1 MLNCW
6 RTSLDQ
12 IGYPNYLSDLKKK
25 RVHYFTIFASPTPTP
40 QPPKKTKRP
49 TGFDGLLSNVV
60 LFKGRILNRCLA
72 LVFNV
77 CLRFCL
83 PDLIQ
88 SHYISIDDLRTC
100 VKTEKGFLPLGAIEE
115 WNLEVTS
122 VKARAMIKMC
132 HLLWYMAGVGFF
144 LGE

>member
-12 IGYPNYLSDLKKK
+12 IGYPNYLSDLKKTCSLLY
-25 RVHYFTIFASPTPTP
+25 HICLPNPHSPTP
-40 QPPKKTKRP
+40 KKNKRP
-49 TGFDGLLSNVV
+49 TGLDGLLSNVV

-72 LVFNV
+72 LGFNV

-100 VKTEKGFLPLGAIEE
+100 VITEKGFQPLGAIEE
-115 WNLEVTS
+115 WNLEVTP

-132 HLLWYMAGVGFF
+132 HLLWYTAGVGFF